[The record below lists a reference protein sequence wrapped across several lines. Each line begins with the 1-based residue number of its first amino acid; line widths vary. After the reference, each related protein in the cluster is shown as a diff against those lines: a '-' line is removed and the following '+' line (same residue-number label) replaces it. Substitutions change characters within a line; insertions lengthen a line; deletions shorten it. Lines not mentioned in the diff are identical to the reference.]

1 MDLEQHEQKYTSELN
16 TALQQC
22 HHLEGQAQDV
32 DSVEL
37 QKAQLSLRPE
47 KENSTVQKLR
57 EAYAGQA
64 AHGSTL
70 QNLLGAGSGAA
81 VGVKEQRPVLI
92 GNQEAGSDGIGADAA
107 AREMGGQPL
116 TLTTAVSCGRK
127 APASAVPAMASMTG
141 HWVSNICWA
150 CWIQ

>member
-1 MDLEQHEQKYTSELN
+1 MDLDQHEQKYTSELN

-57 EAYAGQA
+57 EAYGYSDPDCLTSA
-64 AHGSTL
+64 AHRSFYHYPQAL
-70 QNLLGAGSGAA
+70 F
-81 VGVKEQRPVLI
+81 R
-92 GNQEAGSDGIGADAA
+92 
-107 AREMGGQPL
+107 
-116 TLTTAVSCGRK
+116 
-127 APASAVPAMASMTG
+127 
-141 HWVSNICWA
+141 
-150 CWIQ
+150 

>member
-57 EAYAGQA
+57 EAYAGQYDPA
-64 AHGSTL
+64 IMSEAKQDISEFLNEEIEKNIVLKLNRKPTVICV
-70 QNLLGAGSGAA
+70 AE
-81 VGVKEQRPVLI
+81 KEKLER
-92 GNQEAGSDGIGADAA
+92 
-107 AREMGGQPL
+107 QPE
-116 TLTTAVSCGRK
+116 SYR
-127 APASAVPAMASMTG
+127 
-141 HWVSNICWA
+141 
-150 CWIQ
+150 

>member
-57 EAYAGQA
+57 EAYAGQYDPA
-64 AHGSTL
+64 IMSEAKQDISKLLNEEIEKNSVLEFIRKPTEIFVVAKETL
-70 QNLLGAGSGAA
+70 ERQP
-81 VGVKEQRPVLI
+81 E
-92 GNQEAGSDGIGADAA
+92 SD
-107 AREMGGQPL
+107 R
-116 TLTTAVSCGRK
+116 
-127 APASAVPAMASMTG
+127 
-141 HWVSNICWA
+141 
-150 CWIQ
+150 